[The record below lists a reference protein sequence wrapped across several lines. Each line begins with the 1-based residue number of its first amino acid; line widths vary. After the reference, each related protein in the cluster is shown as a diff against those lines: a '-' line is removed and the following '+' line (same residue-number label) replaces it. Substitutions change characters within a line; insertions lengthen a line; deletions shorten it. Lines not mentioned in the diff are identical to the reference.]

1 MSSDA
6 YGTQIPMTQAGSLPT
21 AVEWV
26 EQLLIG
32 SLGTSI
38 AVLAIAMLGCAML
51 LGRVRIGDG
60 LRTIFGCFL
69 LFGAPIVGQSL
80 LGMTQRIG
88 SGTITPVTSAED
100 LPTARPKSPV
110 PVGTNP
116 FDPYQG
122 KPNGN

>member
-1 MSSDA
+1 
-6 YGTQIPMTQAGSLPT
+6 MTQAGSLPT

-38 AVLAIAMLGCAML
+38 AVLAIAMLGFAML

-80 LGMTQRIG
+80 LGMTQRVG
-88 SGTITPVTSAED
+88 SGTIAPAASVQVSPTVRPM
-100 LPTARPKSPV
+100 LPMTG
-110 PVGTNP
+110 GTNP